1 MTDAR
6 VSTTAVHLLVS
17 GYVQGV
23 GFRFYVERVASEL
36 GVVGYVR
43 NLPNG
48 KVEVEAEGPKARLAD
63 LIERVRRGPRAA
75 QVSDV
80 EIEWT
85 APSGDFDSFSLRW

>member
-1 MTDAR
+1 MTDVPAK
-6 VSTTAVHLLVS
+6 TAAVHLFVS

-23 GFRFYVERVASEL
+23 GFRFYVERVANEL

-48 KVEVEAEGPKARLAD
+48 RVEVEAEGPKARLAD
-63 LIERVRRGPRAA
+63 LIEQVRRGPRAA
-75 QVSDV
+75 RVSDV